1 MGSYYTLR
9 FGSLADGDQDVARA
23 VVDACHRRPLVI
35 WVDHR
40 DRVFGDVPAR
50 AKDAPLDWIVGSYR
64 ADIAAADVAEDLAAF
79 RCSRGPL

>member
-1 MGSYYTLR
+1 
-9 FGSLADGDQDVARA
+9 
-23 VVDACHRRPLVI
+23 VI